1 MRFFFR
7 YIKQD
12 PWEPVHERSKSLRW
26 TKEQLEKF
34 DNLVTANS
42 KLHE

>member
-1 MRFFFR
+1 M
-7 YIKQD
+7 YVKQD

-34 DNLVTANS
+34 ENLIEPTKQQN
-42 KLHE
+42 E